1 MGETSFRAA
10 AGIIGEAQLFMSTEG
25 GLVHAATAVDTKSLV
40 IMTGFG
46 DPKLWSYPQNIN
58 IFIGKHG
65 PCGLKIPCS
74 DCLSDVHKHD
84 EREIIN
90 AALAH
95 LGVQ

>member
-1 MGETSFRAA
+1 
-10 AGIIGEAQLFMSTEG
+10 MSTEG

-65 PCGLKIPCS
+65 PCGLKIPCP
-74 DCLSDVHKHD
+74 DCLADVQDHD
-84 EREIIN
+84 EKQVIN
-90 AALAH
+90 AVLAY
-95 LGVQ
+95 LEVL